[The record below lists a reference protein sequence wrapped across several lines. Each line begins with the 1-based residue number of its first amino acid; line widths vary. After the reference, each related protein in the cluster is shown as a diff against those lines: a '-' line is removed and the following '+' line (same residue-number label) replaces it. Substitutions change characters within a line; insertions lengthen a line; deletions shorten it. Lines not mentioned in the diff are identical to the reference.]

1 MARGLMTA
9 LQAALAGV
17 SGGASGYVRY
27 QEQERQR
34 LREEEERKRREAM
47 DLITFGERA
56 IEPGPLATRAP
67 AGGAGPIAGRE
78 AGAAPPPPSA
88 IPMPTGPV
96 DFGEAERQLGQE
108 ESRPSGTTPLQI
120 GDRTLYI
127 PIGQRARDIK
137 RSEQAEASAA
147 QLADALARAE
157 AVGQLQ
163 RRQEKEVSDEKER
176 TAYNALKRFRQ
187 VQGEFDP
194 TYGQYSADLEDY
206 RAVRRTQRAS
216 GGGGDAM
223 STFIDKQVADEVT
236 RMAREGYEA
245 PNPAYGS
252 GPNQSLFAPK
262 TIRVRY
268 KPEELQNQAREIRSG
283 LRSAF
288 GIGETGGGRAQEKPT
303 ITATEAAQLEASGY
317 SRERIRSQYTIAP
330 AGSPAASA
338 APAAPAMAPRD
349 SLTAAPS
356 AAAPARADTSAF
368 TARLSPRQMME
379 AAGLQ
384 RPSDIAD
391 SLTTRRSAAPAAT
404 PRPSASRPAA
414 PAQSAAAMIA
424 ALNNPRELAAS
435 RQALAARTIPAGYPM
450 PSVAYPETRPRT
462 IPRVEMP
469 PAPNIPGA
477 SLPELGGSPVAR
489 AMAIAGERST
499 TRPAAPRAS
508 LRTADDVSSAM
519 QRMASLQSRLAMLRP
534 GSTRYKE
541 VEQELSVLG
550 EILREAEAK
559 FPNLF
564 TP

>member
-17 SGGASGYVRY
+17 SGGASGYARY

-67 AGGAGPIAGRE
+67 AGGAGPVAGRE

-96 DFGEAERQLGQE
+96 DFGVAERQLGQE

-137 RSEQAEASAA
+137 RSEQAEASADA
-147 QLADALARAE
+147 LADALARAE

-163 RRQEKEVSDEKER
+163 RRQDKEVSSEKER

-223 STFIDKQVADEVT
+223 STFIDKQVADEIT

-245 PNPAYGS
+245 PNPAYGAGS
-252 GPNQSLFAPK
+252 NQSLFAPK

-288 GIGETGGGRAQEKPT
+288 GIDNAPARETAGRAT
-303 ITATEAAQLEASGY
+303 GAA
-317 SRERIRSQYTIAP
+317 
-330 AGSPAASA
+330 AASA
-338 APAAPAMAPRD
+338 ATPTDRAR
-349 SLTAAPS
+349 PS
-356 AAAPARADTSAF
+356 ARADTMPTSRQIVDSLSDGTGLLSVSRFREETQQEAPEV
-368 TARLSPRQMME
+368 ARAAERQPGRAAEPIRPAPSSPRSAGRPFTEALAPMTGME
-379 AAGLQ
+379 GA
-384 RPSDIAD
+384 
-391 SLTTRRSAAPAAT
+391 LTTRGGAPFASNKWASMPLTVENMSAWK
-404 PRPSASRPAA
+404 
-414 PAQSAAAMIA
+414 
-424 ALNNPRELAAS
+424 REN
-435 RQALAARTIPAGYPM
+435 
-450 PSVAYPETRPRT
+450 
-462 IPRVEMP
+462 PRVERESNSAYTERM
-469 PAPNIPGA
+469 
-477 SLPELGGSPVAR
+477 R
-489 AMAIAGERST
+489 AAFGR
-499 TRPAAPRAS
+499 
-508 LRTADDVSSAM
+508 
-519 QRMASLQSRLAMLRP
+519 
-534 GSTRYKE
+534 
-541 VEQELSVLG
+541 
-550 EILREAEAK
+550 
-559 FPNLF
+559 
-564 TP
+564 